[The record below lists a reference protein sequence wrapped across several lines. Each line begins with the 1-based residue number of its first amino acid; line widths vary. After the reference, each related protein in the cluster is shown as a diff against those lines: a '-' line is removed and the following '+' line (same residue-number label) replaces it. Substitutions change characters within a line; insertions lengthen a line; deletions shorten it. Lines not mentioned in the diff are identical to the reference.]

1 MKIGTIIWVL
11 AGVIVFSGAARAQS
25 LADVARKEA
34 ERRKTIQKPAKV
46 YTDADLRRYPVAT
59 PPEVQPADRAA
70 AAGAGNTSAATA
82 ENAVAAAGP
91 ETAGAPATPV
101 EPSVDLGEQYWRK
114 LISDARATL
123 ARSSSYLVALRERSR
138 ALATQFYTLEDP
150 VARNAAAAQR
160 KTVLQDIEHLKQD
173 MVTQEE
179 AIAKIEADAR
189 KANIP
194 PGWIR

>member
-1 MKIGTIIWVL
+1 MPSRQPGGRPPGRPPRPSNRRSIW
-11 AGVIVFSGAARAQS
+11 ASR
-25 LADVARKEA
+25 
-34 ERRKTIQKPAKV
+34 
-46 YTDADLRRYPVAT
+46 
-59 PPEVQPADRAA
+59 
-70 AAGAGNTSAATA
+70 
-82 ENAVAAAGP
+82 
-91 ETAGAPATPV
+91 
-101 EPSVDLGEQYWRK
+101 YWRK